1 MKVNEFIKAMGLLK
15 KGTKDTYSICSNSP
29 LIVGT
34 DYRLVKDDDGIP
46 YYKSLDNVYYSAVIK
61 DHKLT
66 CVESYNTICILNEL
80 DVSSITTETKDGHN
94 HYIIFSNNITSN
106 DITVER
112 CNRDWSE
119 LNNVR
124 INTTLEKLYLND
136 LYKLNEA
143 TDLTRNDNP
152 TIEFISM
159 NNKVLPD
166 EEVEKLKASNNRI
179 SWFSYDQDK
188 HHLKVGLNYVYFN
201 QEDASKVGMDTIPP
215 GFIPPEEMVM
225 YGGYG
230 MSHLDKP
237 HDSMILNPPVYGIPL
252 PLDEQ
257 YPELFKPMPSCTS
270 NPDFEDDDNEDDDL
284 LCHWDDG
291 CPIEDEE
298 ESEPIDVEI
307 HHDEYNAERKVSM
320 LYIAEV
326 KVKDTKYILHIYS
339 PTEDM
344 VESLVFI
351 FANDIGY
358 TDDDVSEVNIHTCGE
373 LLDKKVDN
381 VLFGGEDEA
390 YPADYDIIGIYD
402 DDADKLTVYIDKNQE
417 EK

>member
-29 LIVGT
+29 LMVGT

-46 YYKSLDNVYYSAVIK
+46 YYRSTNYVSYSAVIK

-66 CVESYNTICILNEL
+66 CVESYNAMCILNDI

-94 HYIIFSNNITSN
+94 HYTIFSNNITSN

-112 CNRDWSE
+112 CNRDLSE

-136 LYKLNEA
+136 LYKLDEA

-159 NNKVLPD
+159 NDKVLPD

-179 SWFSYDQDK
+179 IWFSYDQDK

-201 QEDASKVGMDTIPP
+201 QEDASRVGMDTIPP
-215 GFIPPEEMVM
+215 RFIPPAEIAM

-230 MSHLDKP
+230 MSHDFMIPKPPFNIPLDK
-237 HDSMILNPPVYGIPL
+237 
-252 PLDEQ
+252 Q
-257 YPELFKPMPSCTS
+257 YPELFKPMPCTS
-270 NPDFEDDDNEDDDL
+270 NPDSEEDDDEDDDL

-291 CPIEDEE
+291 CPVEDEE

-307 HHDEYNAERKVSM
+307 HRDEYKAERKVSM

-339 PTEDM
+339 PSEDM
-344 VESLVFI
+344 VESLVFV
-351 FANDIGY
+351 FVNDIGY